1 MESEFTKADAPNDF
15 VEINVPKDFT
25 PAEPSAEP
33 FFPKSS
39 TGGIG
44 PSDPIGEA
52 IVHKSDAFINE
63 GLERFL
69 KPKFKKPTSNS
80 SQAILDYLKANY
92 KSFKTNSDCSY
103 TQMDLRD
110 TQHFVKN
117 LDQAYEEILNSGTAD
132 TANFNNTLS
141 EFLTGTQLA
150 VVPTSKMVRY
160 YNIKNTITSGLFVTK
175 GFSVAALA
183 KTIPVNARA
192 AYLISPTG
200 GNLVATSFILG
211 TAFSM
216 LEDMTPAPWR
226 IPKMFFGSL
235 KWSTLLPAK
244 GAEVVINGALA
255 PFEILACGIP
265 LPSNST
271 KALVAGPGLTI
282 RDISR
287 KEVKKALDVA
297 LRKLGE
303 N

>member
-1 MESEFTKADAPNDF
+1 MVMDTKFPKADPPNDF
-15 VEINVPKDFT
+15 VEIDVPKDFT

-52 IVHKSDAFINE
+52 IVDKSDAFIKE
-63 GLERFL
+63 ELRKFL
-69 KPKFKKPTSNS
+69 KPNIKEPTSNS
-80 SQAILDYLKANY
+80 SQAILDYLKSNY

-117 LDQAYEEILNSGTAD
+117 LDQAYEEILNSCTAD

-150 VVPTSKMVRY
+150 VVPTKKMLRY
-160 YNIKNTITSGLFVTK
+160 YNVKNTITSGLFVTQ
-175 GFSVAALA
+175 GFSAATLS
-183 KTIPVNARA
+183 KTLPVPARA
-192 AYLISPTG
+192 AYLITG
-200 GNLVATSFILG
+200 RNLVGTSYILG

-226 IPKMFFGSL
+226 IPKMVFGTL
-235 KWSTLLPAK
+235 KWSALLPAK

-255 PFEILACGIP
+255 PFEIVACGIP
-265 LPSNST
+265 LPSNGT

-287 KEVKKALDVA
+287 KEVKKALDEA
-297 LRKLGE
+297 LKKLGE
-303 N
+303 